1 MDNFINQALLKPLEL
16 LGLQVL
22 NVLPNVL
29 AMGIILLGGLFT
41 AWALGFFAERLFRVI
56 GFDHL
61 CDRLGM
67 NAALLRGGVKTD
79 PSRLVGRSI
88 YWTVLVLASIAA
100 LGALN
105 LAPINQFAQSLLAYV
120 PHLVTAAVIL
130 LAGYFLSNFAS
141 QAVLIAAVNAG
152 LPPARLIAACSRW
165 GLQVLAV
172 AMALEQLGI
181 AQHIVVVGFGITW
194 GGIVLAGAIAFGL
207 GAADLAK
214 EFLERRLVAR
224 SKSST
229 VDDLH
234 HL

>member
-1 MDNFINQALLKPLEL
+1 MDTFINQALLKPLEL

-41 AWALGFFAERLFRVI
+41 AWASGSFVERLLRVI
-56 GFDHL
+56 GFDRL

-105 LAPINQFAQSLLAYV
+105 LTPINQFAQSLLAYV

-130 LAGYFLSNFAS
+130 LAGYVLSNFTS

-152 LPPARLIAACSRW
+152 LPPARLIATCSRW
-165 GLQVLAV
+165 GIQVLAG

-181 AQHIVVVGFGITW
+181 AEHIVVVGFGITW

-214 EFLERRLVAR
+214 DFLARRLVAR
-224 SKSST
+224 SKPGM

-234 HL
+234 HW

>member
-1 MDNFINQALLKPLEL
+1 MSKNMLSNIMKQAQQMQERVKK
-16 LGLQVL
+16 LQEEAAGKTVEASSGGGMVTVVANGRQEVL
-22 NVLPNVL
+22 S
-29 AMGIILLGGLFT
+29 IKI
-41 AWALGFFAERLFRVI
+41 
-56 GFDHL
+56 
-61 CDRLGM
+61 
-67 NAALLRGGVKTD
+67 D
-79 PSRLVGRSI
+79 PSVVDPKDIEML
-88 YWTVLVLASIAA
+88 
-100 LGALN
+100 
-105 LAPINQFAQSLLAYV
+105 QD
-120 PHLVTAAVIL
+120 LVTAAVIL
-130 LAGYFLSNFAS
+130 LAGYFLSNFIS

-165 GLQVLAV
+165 GIQALAG

-214 EFLERRLVAR
+214 GFLERRLVGR
-224 SKSST
+224 SKSSA